1 MHHVSAKFNYF
12 IPKRGPD
19 SKICIFG
26 MYVEFSYFDAV
37 WFFEFIV
44 LRAFGYTSTNFL
56 FPIVSWDKLNR
67 NGPTNAKFPNLNF
80 LIFDAFFFVENA
92 QLFELQKMNY

>member
-1 MHHVSAKFNYF
+1 MVTSAWGRRTLISIIIISNVMHHVSAKFNYF

-44 LRAFGYTSTNFL
+44 PRAFGYTSTDFL
-56 FPIVSWDKLNR
+56 C
-67 NGPTNAKFPNLNF
+67 F
-80 LIFDAFFFVENA
+80 L
-92 QLFELQKMNY
+92 